1 MQTFDE
7 FWEGLTSKLTRGL
20 QLQGWSKEQEQTD
33 LRFTIVEVSSQS
45 IRVFSAGMKMP
56 RNISKADAKN
66 VWTHWPDYCAG
77 KIGRAEMAQVSQNTS
92 YLFGLIKWHEGQG
105 S

>member
-1 MQTFDE
+1 MGSFDE
-7 FWEGLTSKLTRGL
+7 FWDSLPGKLTRGT
-20 QLQGWSKEQEQTD
+20 QLQGWSKEQGYTE

-66 VWTHWPDYCAG
+66 VWSRWPDYRDG
-77 KIGRAEMAQVSQNTS
+77 KIGRAEMTQLSQNTS
-92 YLFGLIKWHEGQG
+92 YLLALIKWHQG
-105 S
+105 L